1 MFEAGFWKCY
11 NTLMIKHL
19 GRRHFLQK
27 LLTAGAAL
35 PLIASAQEL
44 SAEGTDQPVE
54 RLNLTYIKDYGS
66 GAISLRKFRKTRVD
80 PLNWSSTLQAA
91 ADSGEPTIRV
101 HADAPVTFADQWSI
115 NEDGQKWVG
124 DGEDNSSLLK
134 RTTIVDEAA
143 IIVGGERNGMRNIGI
158 QCHSFAGLGKANVGL
173 HVIKPDGSR
182 ADQDF
187 TFRDGY
193 ISGFYYLAKNR
204 GRGFSFIDSLL
215 TRARYCID
223 LDWPADADYVKGSGD
238 NASSATGFRRL
249 LVDGC
254 EFHAIQVA
262 GIRNRSAN
270 ATNAHLI
277 VRNCYSNIG
286 DGIFVGYLGD
296 GSVIENCTVT
306 HANTIAFQ
314 VDGGTNYTMR
324 NNSVSGTRAVRS
336 VEPMSFMTMNGHNT
350 GFVINGFHGTYCRSH
365 GIDLHNGD
373 FQGVIRNI
381 DLREIGS
388 AGASS
393 YSGVSVVGTGANT
406 EILADGVSLRNASAG
421 QAIINMAT
429 AGTSLKYR
437 GIIPLGAA
445 TPATGG
451 EGTCTAV

>member
-1 MFEAGFWKCY
+1 MV
-11 NTLMIKHL
+11 KHL
-19 GRRHFLQK
+19 GRRYFLQRF
-27 LLTAGAAL
+27 LTAGAAL
-35 PLIASAQEL
+35 PLIASAQDL
-44 SAEGTDQPVE
+44 SGEGPDQPVE
-54 RLNLTYIKDYGS
+54 QLNLTYIKDYGS
-66 GAISLRKFRKTRVD
+66 DAISLRKFRKTRVD
-80 PLNWSSTLQAA
+80 PSNWSSTLQAA

-143 IIVGGERNGMRNIGI
+143 IVVRGERNGMRNIGI
-158 QCHSFAGLGKANVGL
+158 QCDSFAGMSEANIGVHL
-173 HVIKPDGSR
+173 IKPDGGR

-193 ISGFYYLAKNR
+193 VSGFYYLAKNR
-204 GRGFSFIDSLL
+204 GRGCSFIGSLL

-223 LDWPADADYVKGSGD
+223 FDWPAEADYVKGGGD

-262 GIRNRSAN
+262 GVRNRGAN
-270 ATNAHLI
+270 ASNAHLI

-286 DGIFVGYLGD
+286 DGIFVGSLGD

-314 VDGGTNYTMR
+314 IDGGANYTIR
-324 NNSVSGTRAVRS
+324 NNSVSGTRATIRS
-336 VEPMSFMTMNGHNT
+336 VEPMSFMTMTGHNR
-350 GFVINGFHGTYCRSH
+350 GFVINGFHGTYCRGH
-365 GIDLHNGD
+365 GIDLHSGD
-373 FQGVIRNI
+373 FQGVIRNV
-381 DLREIGS
+381 DLQEIGS
-388 AGASS
+388 AGALT
-393 YSGVSVVGTGANT
+393 YSGVNVVGTGADT
-406 EILADGVSLRNASAG
+406 EILADGVSLRNAFSG

-429 AGTSLKYR
+429 VGSVLKFH
-437 GIIPLGAA
+437 GIVPLGAP

-451 EGTCTAV
+451 AGTRTAV